1 MSPRRIETVGALGRA
16 PARRPA
22 LEPDAPRGAGLR
34 AWLRGALF
42 HNLGLKFVSLV
53 LACTV
58 FILVNTGQDR
68 EIVARVGVSY
78 TLPDDKVLVSERV
91 DEIRLTVRGPW
102 RLIRHFDE
110 REVDRVNLDLTR
122 TPGGEVAITSD
133 LIHLPEGLAITS
145 ISPRVVRVAFERRA
159 QKAVPIQ
166 PTFVGRPM
174 HGFRLDEAETRRDL
188 AAATARGPEGVI
200 AALSA
205 LRTEEIR
212 IDGRSEP
219 FTVEVALIPP
229 DGVEVNPATVAVP
242 VAIDEILV
250 SRRVTAVAVAVSGVD
265 PAKIKLDPPQV
276 DVVLTGGQRGVE
288 RAIAAKVHARAAVS
302 ATDLSRHAVPVVIE
316 DLPPGVGVQVIPPQ
330 VMVAIKR

>member
-1 MSPRRIETVGALGRA
+1 MSARRAETVSARPPEPA
-16 PARRPA
+16 PVRT
-22 LEPDAPRGAGLR
+22 
-34 AWLRGALF
+34 WLRSALF
-42 HNLGLKFVSLV
+42 DNLGLKFVSLV

-68 EIVARVGVSY
+68 EIVARVGMSY

-91 DEIRLTVRGPW
+91 DEIRVTVRGPW

-122 TPGGEVAITSD
+122 TPGGEVAITAD
-133 LIHLPEGLAITS
+133 MIHLPEGLTITS

-166 PTFVGRPM
+166 PTFVGRPL
-174 HGFRLDEAETRRDL
+174 HGFHLDEAETRRDL
-188 AAATARGPEGVI
+188 GSAIARGPEGAI
-200 AALSA
+200 AALTG

-219 FTVEVALIPP
+219 FSQEVAVIPP
-229 DGVEVNPATVAVP
+229 DGVEASPATVTVQ
-242 VAIDEILV
+242 VAIDEVLV
-250 SRRVTAVAVAVSGVD
+250 SRRLSPVAITVTGVD
-265 PAKIKLDPPQV
+265 PSRVRVEPAEV

-288 RAIAAKVHARAAVS
+288 RAIAAKVRATIAVAAS
-302 ATDLSRHAVPVVIE
+302 EPGRHSVPVLVE
-316 DLPPGVGVQVIPPQ
+316 DLPSGVGVQVIPPQ
-330 VMVAIKR
+330 VTVVPRR